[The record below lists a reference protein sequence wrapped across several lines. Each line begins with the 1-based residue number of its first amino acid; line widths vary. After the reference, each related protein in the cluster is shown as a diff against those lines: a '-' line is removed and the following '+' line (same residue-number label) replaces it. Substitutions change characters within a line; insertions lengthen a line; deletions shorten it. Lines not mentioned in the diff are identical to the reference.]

1 MSRLWRWR
9 RSREQRGSAELLV
22 SHQEDKM
29 HFDIFAILVVP
40 LTSSSNNVVC
50 QDLATGWSAPCWT
63 GSWGRWRTTWPAS
76 RRCSAT
82 SSTPSPPLSA
92 RQTTPPPP
100 FSYTLGR
107 KVFHPAT
114 GFSLAPHSFTGTTP
128 VTPLLQ
134 NPCCSKQLYTPCII
148 IGMWYWL
155 LMCFIESQTVHTC
168 CPLFFV
174 LGAFFRQLNVKISK
188 KEYKVGIFSQLCIM
202 IRLVVGF
209 WDFWELFSWL
219 RYPTSRFYASN
230 VFSSILAQTFAICC
244 DKTNKASQ
252 QKMTFLL
259 L

>member
-1 MSRLWRWR
+1 
-9 RSREQRGSAELLV
+9 
-22 SHQEDKM
+22 M
-29 HFDIFAILVVP
+29 HFDIFSILAVP
-40 LTSSSNNVVC
+40 LTSSSNDVVC
-50 QDLATGWSAPCWT
+50 QDLATGWSARCWT
-63 GSWGRWRTTWPAS
+63 GSWGRWQTTWPAS

-82 SSTPSPPLSA
+82 SSTPSPPLLA
-92 RQTTPPPP
+92 RQTTPPQPP
-100 FSYTLGR
+100 FLLHTWTKSLPSGHRFFLGSTLLHR
-107 KVFHPAT
+107 N
-114 GFSLAPHSFTGTTP
+114 
-128 VTPLLQ
+128 
-134 NPCCSKQLYTPCII
+134 NPRYPPPPKSPRSCCSKQLYTPCII

-252 QKMTFLL
+252 QKKTFLL

>member
-22 SHQEDKM
+22 SHQDKRTKC
-29 HFDIFAILVVP
+29 L
-40 LTSSSNNVVC
+40 LTFLQYWRCLGHLRPTLDYNDVVC

-92 RQTTPPPP
+92 RHTTPPP
-100 FSYTLGR
+100 
-107 KVFHPAT
+107 
-114 GFSLAPHSFTGTTP
+114 FSLTHLDEKSSIRPQ
-128 VTPLLQ
+128 VLLGSTLLHRN
-134 NPCCSKQLYTPCII
+134 NPRYPPPPKSLRSCCSKQLYTPCII

-174 LGAFFRQLNVKISK
+174 LGAFFWQLNVKISK

-219 RYPTSRFYASN
+219 RYLTSRFYA
-230 VFSSILAQTFAICC
+230 
-244 DKTNKASQ
+244 
-252 QKMTFLL
+252 
-259 L
+259 

>member
-1 MSRLWRWR
+1 MEAITRAARLGRTVGESPR
-9 RSREQRGSAELLV
+9 
-22 SHQEDKM
+22 QEDKLP
-29 HFDIFAILVVP
+29 FDIFSTLAVP
-40 LTSSSNNVVC
+40 LTSSIVQLWIITMSFVRILPPYGVPRAGRAAEDGDGLLGRLRGDARLHR
-50 QDLATGWSAPCWT
+50 QLRLHI
-63 GSWGRWRTTWPAS
+63 SWLDRQL
-76 RRCSAT
+76 
-82 SSTPSPPLSA
+82 PPLL
-92 RQTTPPPP
+92 
-100 FSYTLGR
+100 SYTLGR

-188 KEYKVGIFSQLCIM
+188 KEYEVGIFSQLCIM

-219 RYPTSRFYASN
+219 RYSTSRFYASK
-230 VFSSILAQTFAICC
+230 VFSSILA
-244 DKTNKASQ
+244 
-252 QKMTFLL
+252 
-259 L
+259 